1 MMMISTAR
9 WEKGT
14 TGEVTRAQNTVERV
28 HKRSEV
34 FCWSLKD

>member
-1 MMMISTAR
+1 MMIISTGR

-14 TGEVTRAQNTVERV
+14 MGEVTRAQNTVERV